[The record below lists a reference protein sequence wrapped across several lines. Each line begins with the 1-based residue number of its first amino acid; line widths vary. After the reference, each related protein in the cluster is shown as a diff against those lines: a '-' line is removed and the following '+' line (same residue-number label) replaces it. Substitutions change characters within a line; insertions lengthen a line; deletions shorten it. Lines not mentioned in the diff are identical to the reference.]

1 MYKVDSLNPKIMKYY
16 LIILLP
22 FALFYGCMQKDNEQ
36 AEKKINSAYIERLV
50 QSAIDSSVAANN
62 ELAGLID
69 YSLPLNNN
77 YNSLKVDSI
86 KTNSGEVY
94 YFVLLEHPNPVYNI
108 FAVYDT
114 SLTLLLLDKSL
125 NGNLSAEAVTLSGKP
140 FIKVNEG
147 FISKDVL
154 VLNRLSLYE
163 PDSSKINLVFR
174 THTKLAKP
182 DIEYFQEL
190 KELNDSLILTK
201 MSSSADS
208 PISNLGDKFSYDS
221 TIKKYKSE
229 KDTFD
234 LFVIKEVA
242 EFKHEAEKTQLTGQ

>member
-1 MYKVDSLNPKIMKYY
+1 MKYY
-16 LIILLP
+16 LTILLS
-22 FALFYGCMQKDNEQ
+22 FILFYGCTPKENKP
-36 AEKKINSAYIERLV
+36 AAKKISSAYIQGLV
-50 QSAIDSSVAANN
+50 QNAIDSNVTANN

-69 YSLPLNNN
+69 YNLTLNKN

-86 KTNSGEVY
+86 KTNSGKVY
-94 YFVLLEHPNPVYNI
+94 YFVLIEYPNPVYNI

-154 VLNRLSLYE
+154 VVNRLSLYE
-163 PDSSKINLVFR
+163 PDSSKVNLVFR

-182 DIEYFQEL
+182 DVEYFQEIE
-190 KELNDSLILTK
+190 ELDNNQILTK
-201 MSSSADS
+201 MSSSSKS
-208 PISNLGDKFSYDS
+208 PISNLKDTFNFDS
-221 TIKKYKSE
+221 STKKYKSE

-234 LFVIKEVA
+234 MFVKKEIA
-242 EFKHEAEKTQLTGQ
+242 EYKHEAEKSQLTTE